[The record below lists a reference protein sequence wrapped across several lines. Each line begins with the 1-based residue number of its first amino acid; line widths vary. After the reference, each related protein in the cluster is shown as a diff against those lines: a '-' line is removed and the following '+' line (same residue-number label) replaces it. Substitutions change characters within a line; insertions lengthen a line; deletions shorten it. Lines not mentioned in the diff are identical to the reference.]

1 MQWWCWPVWVLRSG
15 WGEGGEQYSSQ
26 ESQTAAPD
34 TEGSH
39 VLMLK
44 PSLVKDRVMN
54 SETWGLAKCGC
65 VLAQGRVSPKA
76 GLWPG

>member
-1 MQWWCWPVWVLRSG
+1 M
-15 WGEGGEQYSSQ
+15 WGGAAQLPQ

-44 PSLVKDRVMN
+44 PSLVKDRVTD
-54 SETWGLAKCGC
+54 SETCGPAKWWVQSGASKGLPRSWP
-65 VLAQGRVSPKA
+65 V
-76 GLWPG
+76 GLDESLEP